1 MEDLSYFCFHSPFG
15 KLVQKSFGRLLYN
28 DLITCPDA
36 LQAQM
41 PKEQFLQIEQFAQ
54 ISHQD
59 SLTDKALEKAF
70 VKGIVQ
76 NLRTKNFSYII
87 YKSIWMIEILFYMN
101 SYKFLNYLSDIKKN
115 IWDLILSQGAGWTF
129 ILTCILIS

>member
-76 NLRTKNFSYII
+76 NLRTKII
-87 YKSIWMIEILFYMN
+87 FHKS
-101 SYKFLNYLSDIKKN
+101 FLNLFNKTNS
-115 IWDLILSQGAGWTF
+115 ILYE
-129 ILTCILIS
+129 L